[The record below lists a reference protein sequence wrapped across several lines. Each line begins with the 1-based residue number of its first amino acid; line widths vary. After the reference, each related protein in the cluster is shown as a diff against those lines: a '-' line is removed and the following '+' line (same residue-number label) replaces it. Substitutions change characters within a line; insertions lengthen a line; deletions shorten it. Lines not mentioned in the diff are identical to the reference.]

1 MDISAHSGHKPSNF
15 GKRGGFSLVEIALA
29 IGVLSFGMLAT
40 VGLLPVGMSTFHQ
53 AIDSS
58 IGSQV
63 LQRVVNDARQTDF
76 SVLVTNSGN
85 QLINAGATGLKAV
98 RYFDYQGI
106 ELTSTGN
113 YIYQVNTRIAPQT
126 TLPNSAAVASLAT
139 VTVQIANNPGH
150 QPITPNPQTNLWSNP
165 AFNISTY
172 SAMVARN
179 NNK

>member
-1 MDISAHSGHKPSNF
+1 MDISSHSSHKSFRP
-15 GKRGGFSLVEIALA
+15 GTRGGFSLIEIALA

-40 VGLLPVGMSTFHQ
+40 VGILPVGMTTFHQ

-63 LQRVVNDARQTDF
+63 VQRVVNDARQTDF
-76 SVLVTNSGN
+76 QT
-85 QLINAGATGLKAV
+85 LITDPGTQEVYPSTGVKPF
-98 RYFDYQGI
+98 RYFDFQGNEI
-106 ELTSTGN
+106 TSSGA
-113 YIYQVNTRIAPQT
+113 YVYEVNTRIAPQT
-126 TLPNSAAVASLAT
+126 TLPNSGGVASLAT

-150 QPITPNPQTNLWSNP
+150 QTLQPDGQTNLWSNP

-179 NNK
+179 SK